1 MSESDPSPIEAED
14 QGEAS
19 PAAPTPRA
27 FATATGAVF
36 QVIGS
41 IFAFGSCCILSIS
54 GLVFAPASQPAEQW
68 FAYLSGDR
76 FETAMA
82 TLQIVVSLVGGL
94 GLVAAGIG
102 MQSERPRSGAVG
114 MWSSGVLMLG
124 YGAAIAARLVHG
136 SPIPGLIAPVVMG
149 VVTTGLFLLAGHSR
163 QILRRFPA
171 PADQYVVD
179 DEFLEEY
186 KRRRTRH

>member
-1 MSESDPSPIEAED
+1 MSESDPPPIQAEEH
-14 QGEAS
+14 GEAPPPS
-19 PAAPTPRA
+19 PRA

-68 FAYLSGDR
+68 FSYLSGDR

-82 TLQIVVSLVGGL
+82 TLQIVASLVGGL
-94 GLVAAGIG
+94 GLIAAGIG

-114 MWSSGVLMLG
+114 MWSSGLLMLG
-124 YGAAIAARLVHG
+124 CGVAIAARVIHG
-136 SPIPGLIAPVVMG
+136 SPIPGLIVPVVMG
-149 VVTTGLFLLAGHSR
+149 VVTTAMFLLAGHSR
-163 QILRRFPA
+163 QILRRFPP

-186 KRRRTRH
+186 RLKRRRH